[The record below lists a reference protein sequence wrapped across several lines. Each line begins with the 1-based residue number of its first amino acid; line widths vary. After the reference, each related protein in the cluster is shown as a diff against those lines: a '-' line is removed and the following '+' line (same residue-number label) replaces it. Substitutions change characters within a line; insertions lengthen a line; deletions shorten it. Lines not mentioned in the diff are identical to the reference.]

1 MDKAIPA
8 HNQYEALTSPNWS
21 LVKVLFLFYN
31 KKKQGKCYNKIWNQM
46 GGQSLKDSSSF
57 LHHKKGGIM
66 DSDTRVILCG
76 GLALFTGILLGT
88 GLGLLMAPQTG
99 RRTRR
104 QIKNYLNDTSDRF
117 YDLADES
124 KDRMSEFMDK
134 GKRFVEDRI

>member
-1 MDKAIPA
+1 
-8 HNQYEALTSPNWS
+8 
-21 LVKVLFLFYN
+21 
-31 KKKQGKCYNKIWNQM
+31 
-46 GGQSLKDSSSF
+46 
-57 LHHKKGGIM
+57 M

-104 QIKNYLNDTSDRF
+104 QLKNYLNDTSERINH
-117 YDLADES
+117 LADDTR
-124 KDRMSEFMDK
+124 DRMSDFMEK

>member
-1 MDKAIPA
+1 
-8 HNQYEALTSPNWS
+8 
-21 LVKVLFLFYN
+21 
-31 KKKQGKCYNKIWNQM
+31 
-46 GGQSLKDSSSF
+46 
-57 LHHKKGGIM
+57 M

-104 QIKNYLNDTSDRF
+104 QIKNYLNDTSVRMNDF
-117 YDLADES
+117 ADGT
-124 KDRMSEFMDK
+124 KDRMADFMDK

>member
-1 MDKAIPA
+1 
-8 HNQYEALTSPNWS
+8 
-21 LVKVLFLFYN
+21 
-31 KKKQGKCYNKIWNQM
+31 
-46 GGQSLKDSSSF
+46 
-57 LHHKKGGIM
+57 M

-76 GLALFTGILLGT
+76 GLVLVAGIILGT

-104 QIKNYLNDTSDRF
+104 QIKNYIHDTSDRVN
-117 YDLADES
+117 DMADET

>member
-1 MDKAIPA
+1 
-8 HNQYEALTSPNWS
+8 
-21 LVKVLFLFYN
+21 LVKVSFSFYN
-31 KKKQGKCYNKIWNQM
+31 RKRSEKYLNAIWNQ
-46 GGQSLKDSSSF
+46 GGGKSLKKFSSF
-57 LHHKKGGIM
+57 FYHKKGGIM

-104 QIKNYLNDTSDRF
+104 QIKNYLHDTSDRF

>member
-1 MDKAIPA
+1 
-8 HNQYEALTSPNWS
+8 
-21 LVKVLFLFYN
+21 
-31 KKKQGKCYNKIWNQM
+31 
-46 GGQSLKDSSSF
+46 
-57 LHHKKGGIM
+57 M

-104 QIKNYLNDTSDRF
+104 QIKNYLHDTSDRF

>member
-1 MDKAIPA
+1 
-8 HNQYEALTSPNWS
+8 
-21 LVKVLFLFYN
+21 
-31 KKKQGKCYNKIWNQM
+31 
-46 GGQSLKDSSSF
+46 
-57 LHHKKGGIM
+57 M

-76 GLALFTGILLGT
+76 GLALVTGILLGT

-104 QIKNYLNDTSDRF
+104 QIKNYIHDTTDRMNDMAGET
-117 YDLADES
+117 